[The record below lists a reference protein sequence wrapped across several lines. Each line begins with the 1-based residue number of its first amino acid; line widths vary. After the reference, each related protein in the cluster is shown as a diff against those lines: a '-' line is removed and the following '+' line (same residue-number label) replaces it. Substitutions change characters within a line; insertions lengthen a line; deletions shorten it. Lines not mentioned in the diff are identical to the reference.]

1 MVRHAPDGSP
11 QVSDADL
18 YVLAIDLGT
27 SGPKVALVS
36 EQGEVIDCE
45 VESTELIL
53 LPGGGAEQNPDDWW
67 QKICAASQRV
77 MAKNLVPREKISAV
91 AVTSQW
97 SGTVAVDKEGKHLHN
112 SIIWMDSRGAK
123 HVAQVMDGLVKF
135 QGYDVVKLAQWIL
148 LTAGMPGL
156 SGKDPLAHILFI
168 KNEMPGLYAKTY
180 KFLEPKDYLNLKLTG
195 KFASAQDAIALHWV
209 TDNRDLKKVY
219 YHPGLIKTTGLDVA
233 KLPDLYSSTDV
244 LGVILPEAARDLGV
258 PEGVKVVLGTPDVQS
273 AALGSGAVDD
283 YAAHLYIGTSSWLT
297 CHVPF
302 KKTDADHNMATIPS
316 AIPGRYLIGN
326 EHETA
331 GYCLTYL
338 RDKVFYPKDAIT
350 PEGAPADAYQRFNT
364 LAESVPAGSDKLI
377 FTPWLIGERTP
388 VEDHTIR
395 GGFFNM
401 SLNTTRAHMV
411 RAVFEGVAYNSR
423 WLLEAVEEFIGR
435 KIPFINMIGGGA
447 RSALWCQVHADI
459 LNREI
464 RQVADAV
471 QANVRGVGLLAGVSL
486 GRFRFKD
493 ISSRVAIAKSYQPN
507 PQNRKIYDELYG
519 EFKNIYQAHKKIH
532 ERLNKAH

>member
-1 MVRHAPDGSP
+1 M
-11 QVSDADL
+11 ADQ

-27 SGPKVALVS
+27 SGPKVALV
-36 EQGEVIDCE
+36 GETGNVLACE
-45 VESTELIL
+45 VEATELQL
-53 LPGGGAEQNPDDWW
+53 LPNGGAEQDPNDWW
-67 QKICAASQRV
+67 QKICTASKKLL
-77 MAKNLVPREKISAV
+77 AKNLIPIEQIQAV

-97 SGTVAVDKEGKHLHN
+97 SGTVAVDEKGNHLHN
-112 SIIWMDSRGAK
+112 AIIWMDSRGAK
-123 HVAQVMDGLVKF
+123 HVAKAMDGLVKF

-168 KNEMPGLYAKTY
+168 KNELPELYAQTY
-180 KFLEPKDYLNLKLTG
+180 KFLEPKDYLNLRLTG
-195 KFASAQDAIALHWV
+195 RFATAQDAIALHWV
-209 TDNRDLKKVY
+209 TDNRDLNKVY
-219 YHPGLIKTTGLDVA
+219 YHPSLIKASGIDQE
-233 KLPDLYSSTDV
+233 KLPDLYLSTDV
-244 LGVILPEAARDLGV
+244 LGALLPQAANDLGL
-258 PEGVKVVLGTPDVQS
+258 PANLKVVLGTPDVQS

-316 AIPGRYLIGN
+316 AIPGKYLIGN

-350 PEGAPADAYQRFNT
+350 PEGAPPDAYQKFND
-364 LAESVPAGSDKLI
+364 LAASVVAGSDKLI

-401 SLNTTRAHMV
+401 SLSTTRAHMV

-423 WLLEAVEEFIGR
+423 WLLEAVEGFIDR
-435 KIPFINMIGGGA
+435 KLSAINIIGGGA
-447 RSALWCQVHADI
+447 RSDLWCQMHADI

-464 RQVADAV
+464 RQVADPV

-486 GRFRFKD
+486 GRFRFRD
-493 ISSRVAIAKSYQPN
+493 ISHRVAIAKTYKPN
-507 PQNRKIYDELYG
+507 PMHRKIYDELYA

-532 ERLNKAH
+532 ARLNKTH

>member
-1 MVRHAPDGSP
+1 MTD
-11 QVSDADL
+11 Q

-27 SGPKVALVS
+27 SGPKVALVD
-36 EQGEVIDCE
+36 ETGNVLACE
-45 VESTELIL
+45 VEATELHL
-53 LPGGGAEQNPDDWW
+53 LPNGGAEQDPNNWW
-67 QKICAASQRV
+67 QTICAASKKLLS
-77 MAKNLVPREKISAV
+77 KNLVPIEQIQAV

-97 SGTVAVDKEGKHLHN
+97 SGTVAVDDKGNHLHN
-112 SIIWMDSRGAK
+112 AIIWMDSRGAK
-123 HVAQVMDGLVKF
+123 HVAQAMDGLVKF

-168 KNEMPGLYAKTY
+168 KNEMPDLYAKTY
-180 KFLEPKDYLNLKLTG
+180 KFMEPKDYLNLRLTG
-195 KFASAQDAIALHWV
+195 RFATAQDAIALHWL
-209 TDNRDLKKVY
+209 TDNRDLNKVY
-219 YHPGLIKTTGLDVA
+219 YHPSLIKATGIDQK
-233 KLPDLYSSTDV
+233 KLPDLYLSTDV
-244 LGVILPEAARDLGV
+244 LGTLLPQAASDLGL
-258 PEGVKVVLGTPDVQS
+258 PANLKVVLGTPDVQS
-273 AALGSGAVDD
+273 AALGSGAVEDF
-283 YAAHLYIGTSSWLT
+283 AAHLYIGTSSWLT

-316 AIPGRYLIGN
+316 AIPGKYLIGN

-350 PEGAPADAYQRFNT
+350 PEGAPPDAYQKFND
-364 LAESVPAGSDKLI
+364 LAASVAAGSDKLI

-401 SLNTTRAHMV
+401 SLSTTRAHMV

-423 WLLEAVEEFIGR
+423 WLLEAVEGFIDR
-435 KIPFINMIGGGA
+435 KLAAINMIGGGA
-447 RSALWCQVHADI
+447 RSDLWCQMHADI

-464 RQVADAV
+464 RQVADPV
-471 QANVRGVGLLAGVSL
+471 QANARGVGLLAGVSL
-486 GRFRFKD
+486 GRFRFRD
-493 ISSRVAIAKSYQPN
+493 ISNRVAIAKTYKPN
-507 PQNRKIYDELYG
+507 PAHRKIYDELYA

-532 ERLNKAH
+532 ARLNKAH

>member
-1 MVRHAPDGSP
+1 MAEGDF
-11 QVSDADL
+11 

-27 SGPKVALVS
+27 SGPKVAIVS
-36 EQGEVIDCE
+36 EQGEVLDCE
-45 VESTELIL
+45 VEATELVL
-53 LPGGGAEQNPDDWW
+53 LPDGGAEQDPNDWW
-67 QKICAASQRV
+67 DKICRASQKL
-77 MAKNLVPREKISAV
+77 MAKNLVPSEKISAV

-97 SGTVAVDKEGKHLHN
+97 SGTVAVDREGKHLHN

-123 HVAQVMDGLVKF
+123 HVARAMDGLVKF

-156 SGKDPLAHILFI
+156 SGKDSLAHVLYI
-168 KNEMPGLYAKTY
+168 KNEMPELYAKTY
-180 KFLEPKDYLNLKLTG
+180 KFLEPKDYLNVKLTG
-195 KFASAQDAIALHWV
+195 KFAAAQDSIALHWL

-219 YHPGLIKTTGLDVA
+219 YHPSLLKATGIDVA
-233 KLPDLYSSTDV
+233 KMPDLYSSTDV
-244 LGVILPEAARDLGV
+244 LGNILPQVAKELGV
-258 PEGVKVVLGTPDVQS
+258 PENVKVVLGTPDVQS

-302 KKTDADHNMATIPS
+302 KKTDAEHNMATIPS

-350 PEGAPADAYQRFNT
+350 PDGAPADAYQKFNT
-364 LAESVPAGSDKLI
+364 LAESIGAGSDKLI

-411 RAVFEGVAYNSR
+411 RSVFEGVAYNSR
-423 WLLEAVEEFIGR
+423 WLLDAVEEFIGR
-435 KIPFINMIGGGA
+435 KVQFINMIGGGA
-447 RSALWCQVHADI
+447 RSDLWCQIHADI

-464 RQVADAV
+464 RQVQDAV
-471 QANVRGVGLLAGVSL
+471 QANVRGVALLAGVSL
-486 GRFRFKD
+486 GRFKFKD
-493 ISSRVAIAKSYQPN
+493 ITDRVAIAKTYKPN
-507 PQNRKIYDELYG
+507 PQNRKIYDELYT
-519 EFKNIYQAHKKIH
+519 EFKNVYQAHKKIH
-532 ERLNKAH
+532 ERLNASTH

>member
-1 MVRHAPDGSP
+1 MLGEIS
-11 QVSDADL
+11 ADKSASS

-27 SGPKVALVS
+27 SGPKVAIVS
-36 EQGEVIDCE
+36 EMGEVIGCE

-53 LPGGGAEQNPDDWW
+53 LPAGGAEQDPVNWW
-67 QKICAASQRV
+67 SAICKASQRLL
-77 MAKNLVPREKISAV
+77 AKNLVPFEKIDCV

-97 SGTVAVDKEGKHLHN
+97 SGTVAVDVQGKHLYN
-112 SIIWMDSRGAK
+112 AIIWMDSRGAK
-123 HVAQVMDGLVKF
+123 HVAKMMDGILKF

-168 KNEMPGLYAKTY
+168 KNEMPDLYARTY

-209 TDNRDLKKVY
+209 TDNRDLSRVY
-219 YHPGLIKTTGLDVA
+219 YHPALIRASGIDQK

-244 LGVILPEAARDLGV
+244 LGRILPEAARDLGV
-258 PEGVKVVLGTPDVQS
+258 NPNCRVVLGTPDVQS
-273 AALGSGAVDD
+273 AAIGSGAVDD
-283 YAAHLYIGTSSWLT
+283 FAAHLYIGTSSWLT

-302 KKTDADHNMATIPS
+302 KKTSPEYNMATIPS

-338 RDKVFYPKDAIT
+338 RDKVFYAKDAIT
-350 PEGAPADAYQRFNT
+350 PEGAPPDAYQRFND
-364 LAESVPAGSDKLI
+364 LAASVPAGSEKLI

-401 SLNTTRAHMV
+401 SLSTTRAHMV

-423 WLLEAVEEFIGR
+423 WLLEAVEEFTGR
-435 KIPFINMIGGGA
+435 KIRTLNMIGGGA
-447 RSALWCQVHADI
+447 RSDLWCQIHADI
-459 LNREI
+459 LNCEV
-464 RQVADAV
+464 RQVKDPV
-471 QANVRGVGLLAGVSL
+471 EANVRGVGLLAGVSL
-486 GRFRFKD
+486 GKFRFKD
-493 ISSRVAIAKSYQPN
+493 ISSRVAIQKTYQPN
-507 PQNRKIYDELYG
+507 AAHRKIYDELYT
-519 EFKNIYQAHKKIH
+519 EFKNIYHAHKDIH
-532 ERLNKAH
+532 KRLNKTH

>member
-1 MVRHAPDGSP
+1 MLRSDSA
-11 QVSDADL
+11 QVSSDL

-27 SGPKVALVS
+27 SGPKVAIVS
-36 EQGEVIDCE
+36 EMGEVLDCE

-53 LPGGGAEQNPDDWW
+53 LPNGGAEQSPDDWW
-67 QKICAASQRV
+67 DKICKASKRLI
-77 MAKNLVPREKISAV
+77 AKNLVPLEKITCV

-97 SGTVAVDKEGKHLHN
+97 SGTVAVGKDGAHLYN

-123 HVAQVMDGLVKF
+123 YVAKMMDGIVKL
-135 QGYDVVKLAQWIL
+135 QGYDVIKLAQWIL

-168 KNEMPGLYAKTY
+168 KNEMPELYAKTY

-209 TDNRDLKKVY
+209 TDNRDLNKVY
-219 YHPGLIKTTGLDVA
+219 YHPGLIKASGIDQA

-244 LGVILPEAARDLGV
+244 LGAILPEAARDLGLN
-258 PEGVKVVLGTPDVQS
+258 ENIKVVLGTPDVQS
-273 AALGSGAVDD
+273 AAIGSGAVDD

-302 KKTDADHNMATIPS
+302 KKTSPDYNMATIPS

-338 RDKVFYPKDAIT
+338 RDKVFYPKDAMN
-350 PEGAPADAYQRFNT
+350 PEGAPPDAYQKFND
-364 LAESVPAGSDKLI
+364 LAASVGAGSDKLI

-401 SLNTTRAHMV
+401 SLSTTRAHMV
-411 RAVFEGVAYNSR
+411 RSVFEGVAYNSR
-423 WLLEAVEEFIGR
+423 WLLEAVEDFAGR
-435 KIPFINMIGGGA
+435 KVRQLNIIGGGA
-447 RSALWCQVHADI
+447 RSDLWCQIHADVM
-459 LNREI
+459 NCEV
-464 RQVADAV
+464 RQVKDAV
-471 QANVRGVGLLAGVSL
+471 QANVRGVALLAGVSL
-486 GRFRFKD
+486 GKFKFKD
-493 ISSRVAIAKSYQPN
+493 ISSRVAVQKTYQPN
-507 PQNRKIYDELYG
+507 PANRKIYDELYA
-519 EFKNIYQAHKKIH
+519 EFKNIYQAHKEIH
-532 ERLNKAH
+532 KRLNHVKH